1 MTEIINDIQISDDLS
16 LVQYNKKKHFDLIE
30 NFNCSNNVFNRLLK
44 ELPSHHCCAKMLVK
58 QDRILAYC
66 AYRCSSIKIENE
78 VFPAIEIRAFA
89 RDKNYCKKS
98 NDNTKSIARIFFEM
112 VLSKLNDIANNVIG
126 AKYIC
131 LHSIDSEKLIKMYQD
146 IGFETQNNIE
156 ELNDK
161 FNDKCVPMF
170 MLISK

>member
-1 MTEIINDIQISDDLS
+1 MTEIINEYKISDSLS
-16 LVQYNKKKHFDLIE
+16 LVLYNKKKHFNLIE
-30 NFNCSNNVFNRLLK
+30 NFNCSEDIFNKLLK
-44 ELPSHHCCAKMLVK
+44 ELPSHNCCAMMLVNNDK
-58 QDRILAYC
+58 ILAYC

-89 RDKNYCKKS
+89 RDKNYCKKAEK
-98 NDNTKSIARIFFEM
+98 DKKSIARIFFEM
-112 VLSKLNDIANNVIG
+112 ILEYLNEIANRVIG

-146 IGFETQNNIE
+146 IGFEIQNDVK
-156 ELNDK
+156 ELDDK
-161 FNDKCVPMF
+161 FNNDCVPMF